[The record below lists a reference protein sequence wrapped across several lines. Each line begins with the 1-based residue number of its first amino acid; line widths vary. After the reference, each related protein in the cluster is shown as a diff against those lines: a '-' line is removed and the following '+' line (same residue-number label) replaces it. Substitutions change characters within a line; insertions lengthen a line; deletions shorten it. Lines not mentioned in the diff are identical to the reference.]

1 MVLTDEQFEAL
12 QTLQQRLLDE
22 TLEYGLAAQL
32 TPDRV
37 AEMSSRMTLLAQIDA
52 VLATSYGDPDAEA
65 PVEDDDELVDEED
78 ADLDDD
84 PVQVARRM
92 SRD

>member
-22 TLEYGLAAQL
+22 LLEHGLAPQL
-32 TPDRV
+32 TEPGI
-37 AEMSSRMTLLAQIDA
+37 AAMSSRLSLLAQIDA
-52 VLATSYGDPDAEA
+52 ALQASYAEPDAAE
-65 PVEDDDELVDEED
+65 PLEDDEALDEED
-78 ADLDDD
+78 DLDDD
-84 PVQVARRM
+84 PVEVARRI

>member
-22 TLEYGLAAQL
+22 TLEHGLAAQL

-37 AEMSSRMTLLAQIDA
+37 AEMSSRMTLVAQIDA

-65 PVEDDDELVDEED
+65 PVEEDEDVVDED
-78 ADLDDD
+78 DDLDDD
-84 PVQVARRM
+84 PIEVARQI